1 MGRKNVDKNNSNKV
15 YVKPIKDKKRDI
27 FLAYFWKY
35 GYWIT
40 MSLALVLFGNKNNH
54 TTILAISVIGFGV
67 WSIIISIKPA
77 RHLVIAE
84 FEGSRQG
91 FHKNMYTHSYKEIK
105 KMQIGTCCG
114 GLFAIIL
121 GIGLL
126 VL

>member
-1 MGRKNVDKNNSNKV
+1 MNRKKDIDKV

-54 TTILAISVIGFGV
+54 MIILAISAIGFGI

-77 RHLVIAE
+77 RHLVIAL
-84 FEGSRQG
+84 FEGSSQG
-91 FHKNMYTHSYKEIK
+91 FHKNMYTHSYKDIK
-105 KMQIGTCCG
+105 KLQIETCCG
-114 GLFAIIL
+114 GLFAIVL
-121 GIGLL
+121 GISLL